1 MVSLTLLDIVD
12 SQIQSHPPG
21 TLPAFG
27 DEPPAAPPISPDN
40 PPWGVGL
47 AVLVLLLSI
56 VCLIIVPI
64 PFILFYTMQRGVAL
78 RDLPAFATSD
88 PGAIFVQ
95 IAAMLPYHLVM
106 LGVAWAVVT
115 RFGKYPFLPTL
126 GWSWSPKF
134 GLGASVGLTLLLLM
148 VGLLLISLTGKQETQ
163 IDRIISSSRAAALMT
178 AFVATFTAPLV
189 EEIIYRGILYS
200 ALQRAIGMFWAI
212 IIVLSVFAAIHVPQY
227 QSNYGVIS
235 TILLLSVFLTL
246 VRAYTGRLLPCVV
259 MHFIFNGIQSAL
271 IVAQPYLQPYFQQ
284 NEPPPVAPVVEAV
297 RLCVPLL

>member
-1 MVSLTLLDIVD
+1 MD
-12 SQIQSHPPG
+12 SQTQSHPPG
-21 TLPAFG
+21 TFPAFG
-27 DEPPAAPPISPDN
+27 DELPLAPSINPDD

-47 AVLVLLLSI
+47 ALLVLLLS
-56 VCLIIVPI
+56 VVFLIAVPV
-64 PFILFYTMQRGVAL
+64 PFILLYTMQRGVAL
-78 RDLPAFATSD
+78 RDLPAFAISD
-88 PGAIFVQ
+88 SGAIFVQ
-95 IAAMLPYHLVM
+95 IAAMLPYHLLM

-134 GLGASVGLTLLLLM
+134 GLGASVGLTLLLLLT
-148 VGLLLISLTGKQETQ
+148 GLLLISLTGRQETQ
-163 IDRIISSSRAAALMT
+163 IDRIIGSSRAAALMT

-189 EEIIYRGILYS
+189 EEIVYRGILYS

-271 IVAQPYLQPYFQQ
+271 IVAQPYLQPYLQPI
-284 NEPPPVAPVVEAV
+284 EPPVVPVVEATLLLCA
-297 RLCVPLL
+297 RLI